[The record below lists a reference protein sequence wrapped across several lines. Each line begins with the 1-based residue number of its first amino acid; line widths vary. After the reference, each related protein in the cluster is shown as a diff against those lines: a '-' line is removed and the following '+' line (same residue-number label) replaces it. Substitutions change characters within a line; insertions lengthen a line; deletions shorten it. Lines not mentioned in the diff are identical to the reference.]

1 MSSPDAA
8 GLWLAVVAS
17 GLYHGANPGMGWPLA
32 VSAALM
38 ERTRRALAGPLLALA
53 AGHVL
58 AMAVVLLP
66 FAAMS
71 ALVARQ
77 REIRIG
83 AACLVIG
90 YGAWLFI
97 RNRHPRVLARIPPTQ
112 LVLWSL
118 LSATAHGAGLML
130 LPVYLGMSGHAH
142 GGAGT
147 ALQVAL
153 VHTAAMTAAGASLA
167 YAVHRWLGLGFI
179 RRSWFDLDRVW
190 AASLVVVGVVSLI
203 VAVA

>member
-1 MSSPDAA
+1 MSSGDAA

-38 ERTRRALAGPLLALA
+38 ERSRRALAGPLLALA
-53 AGHVL
+53 AGHFL

-66 FAAMS
+66 FAAAS
-71 ALVARQ
+71 ALVERQ

-90 YGAWLFI
+90 YGLWLFV

-112 LVLWSL
+112 LLLWSL

-130 LPVYLGMSGHAH
+130 LPVYLGMPGHAH
-142 GGAGT
+142 GGVGT
-147 ALQVAL
+147 ALQVAI
-153 VHTAAMTAAGASLA
+153 VHTAAMTAAGGTLA
-167 YAVHRWLGLGFI
+167 YAVHRWLGLEFI

-190 AASLVVVGVVSLI
+190 AGSLVVVGVVSLV
-203 VAVA
+203 VAVG